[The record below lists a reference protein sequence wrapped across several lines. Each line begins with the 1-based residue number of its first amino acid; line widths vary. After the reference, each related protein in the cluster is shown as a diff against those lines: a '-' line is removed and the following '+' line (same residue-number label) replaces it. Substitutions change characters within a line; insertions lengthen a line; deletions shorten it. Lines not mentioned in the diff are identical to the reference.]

1 MPTPETALWR
11 AGAFAA
17 DDWRFPAAGEPVPAD
32 GKVALPKARFLAE
45 RAALAG
51 RNGPIGVVL
60 ESGESLA
67 DIEDDVPRFGL
78 IVLRFARY
86 ADGRN
91 YSTARILRDRLGFR
105 GELRA
110 SGDVLRDQVLFM
122 LRAGFDALE
131 IAHAGTV
138 ATLKEGRIVGV
149 HRHYQPASNEIG
161 ESAAGLRGWQRTSRR
176 LASN

>member
-1 MPTPETALWR
+1 MPTPELYR
-11 AGAFAA
+11 NGAFAA
-17 DDWRFPAAGEPVPAD
+17 DDWAFPADGEPVPAD

-51 RNGPIGVVL
+51 RNGAIGIVL

-67 DIEDDVPRFGL
+67 DIEDDVQRFGL
-78 IVLRFARY
+78 IVLRFGRY

-91 YSTARILRDRLGFR
+91 YSTARILRDRLGYR

-110 SGDVLRDQVLFM
+110 AGDVLRDQVLFM
-122 LRAGFDALE
+122 LRAGFDALA

-138 ATLKEGRIVGV
+138 AALKAGNIVGV
-149 HRHYQPASNEIG
+149 HRHYQPASNEAA
-161 ESAAGLRGWQRTSRR
+161 ESAGGLRSWQRLSEKI
-176 LASN
+176 AAQ